1 MERREYN
8 GWTNYETWLVNMW
21 YGDYLQD
28 IVNEGETLDADQI
41 EAIVVSMMSD

>member
-21 YGDYLQD
+21 YGD
-28 IVNEGETLDADQI
+28 IFADWQNDREDTSAQSLEDFVTSI
-41 EAIVVSMMSD
+41 I